1 MPDWLKVLLKL
12 AFTTLLPTLLYFS
25 TRGLLL
31 NQQSALVS
39 LNNFLWITNAV
50 YFVYYLPVR
59 GLRLS
64 NWVNK
69 VLVAL
74 LAIAILTTAFQ
85 GAVKLRRMQETGQA
99 GIVAP

>member
-1 MPDWLKVLLKL
+1 MPAWLKLLLKVLVT
-12 AFTTLLPTLLYFS
+12 ALLPTLLYFS

-31 NQQSALVS
+31 GQQSALVS
-39 LNNFLWITNAV
+39 LNNFLWIANAV

-59 GLRLS
+59 GLGLS

-74 LAIAILTTAFQ
+74 FAIAVLATAFQ
-85 GAVKLRRMQETGQA
+85 GAAKLMMQRQ
-99 GIVAP
+99 